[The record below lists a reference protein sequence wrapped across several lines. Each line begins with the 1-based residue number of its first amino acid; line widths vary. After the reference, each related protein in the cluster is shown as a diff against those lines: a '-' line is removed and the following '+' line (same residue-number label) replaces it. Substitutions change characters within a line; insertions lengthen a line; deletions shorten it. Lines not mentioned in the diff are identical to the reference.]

1 MALLRFA
8 KGTEGYDLDYMK
20 EKYRERNPIIHYEG
34 HELRWNTTDV
44 HRNAKRLDVE
54 LTEAEALSILNS
66 TFEDNEDIMQFI
78 NDEMSDTIGTWYALS
93 KNENI

>member
-1 MALLRFA
+1 
-8 KGTEGYDLDYMK
+8 MK
-20 EKYRERNPIIHYEG
+20 LIYYEG
-34 HELRWNTTDV
+34 HEIQWSTEDV
-44 HRNAKRLDVE
+44 HRNAKRLDIE

-93 KNENI
+93 KNKNI